1 MIGDKNTGCL
11 GKLVD
16 GEHDVYVP
24 LKCTVYLLNYL
35 FRGGEPF

>member
-1 MIGDKNTGCL
+1 MKGDKNTGSL

-16 GEHDVYVP
+16 GEHDVYGP
-24 LKCTVYLLNYL
+24 LNCAVYLLNYL